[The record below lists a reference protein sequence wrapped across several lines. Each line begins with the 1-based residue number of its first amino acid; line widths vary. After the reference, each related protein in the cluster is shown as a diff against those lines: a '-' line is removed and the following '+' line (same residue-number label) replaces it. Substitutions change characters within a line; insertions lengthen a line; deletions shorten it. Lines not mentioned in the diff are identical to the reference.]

1 MSVETSHSLA
11 PERQRKAA
19 AAPTPGGRRR
29 WPIKRVLGEH
39 PSGLLLAAPYALFV
53 AAVFVYPL
61 GFGIWMWF
69 HRYFFTA
76 PGATVPHPFVG
87 LKNYATVLSD
97 PAVRASF
104 VHVGEFLII
113 NVPLTVIFSLLLAT
127 ALNNAIHWRGF
138 LRVSYYVP
146 YVTAS
151 VAMITVWMFMFN
163 SGGIVNRILGP
174 LAPNPAWLVNTT
186 WAMPSIALYVTWKQL
201 GFFILLFLAALQNVP
216 DELNEAA
223 AIDGA
228 SRWQS
233 YRTVTIPAVRPATT
247 LVVLLAIITGANLFT
262 EPYLMTSGGGPNGAT
277 TTPVFLLYQKG
288 IEQGTPDVASA
299 IGVLLV
305 VGVLLIAYASRKV
318 TERE

>member
-1 MSVETSHSLA
+1 
-11 PERQRKAA
+11 
-19 AAPTPGGRRR
+19 
-29 WPIKRVLGEH
+29 
-39 PSGLLLAAPYALFV
+39 
-53 AAVFVYPL
+53 
-61 GFGIWMWF
+61 
-69 HRYFFTA
+69 
-76 PGATVPHPFVG
+76 
-87 LKNYATVLSD
+87 
-97 PAVRASF
+97 
-104 VHVGEFLII
+104 
-113 NVPLTVIFSLLLAT
+113 
-127 ALNNAIHWRGF
+127 
-138 LRVSYYVP
+138 
-146 YVTAS
+146 
-151 VAMITVWMFMFN
+151 
-163 SGGIVNRILGP
+163 
-174 LAPNPAWLVNTT
+174 
-186 WAMPSIALYVTWKQL
+186 MPSIALYVTWKQM

-233 YRTVTIPAVRPATT
+233 YRAVTIPAVRPATT

-305 VGVLLIAYASRKV
+305 IGVLIIAFASRKV

>member
-1 MSVETSHSLA
+1 
-11 PERQRKAA
+11 
-19 AAPTPGGRRR
+19 
-29 WPIKRVLGEH
+29 
-39 PSGLLLAAPYALFV
+39 
-53 AAVFVYPL
+53 
-61 GFGIWMWF
+61 
-69 HRYFFTA
+69 
-76 PGATVPHPFVG
+76 
-87 LKNYATVLSD
+87 
-97 PAVRASF
+97 
-104 VHVGEFLII
+104 
-113 NVPLTVIFSLLLAT
+113 
-127 ALNNAIHWRGF
+127 
-138 LRVSYYVP
+138 
-146 YVTAS
+146 
-151 VAMITVWMFMFN
+151 MFN

-228 SRWQS
+228 SHWQS

-305 VGVLLIAYASRKV
+305 VGVLIIAYASRKV